1 MNSLERTIDAITYVL
16 THEIV
21 PRVDDAFARGQA
33 LAIIELLRNLG
44 PRLEWSHTVL
54 WQQIEAQEAAL
65 RRVAELCADEA
76 QKPPVVEPQ
85 AFSGEHPSGRELE
98 QYRDRLDEQIS
109 STLVWLDAVRDR
121 HAARGASEIEATLR
135 RYMNEQLQRD
145 MTLTQVPLF
154 REISSGAKTTS
165 E

>member
-65 RRVAELCADEA
+65 RRVAELCANEA
-76 QKPPVVEPQ
+76 QKPPVVERR
-85 AFSGEHPSGRELE
+85 AFSGGHPSGRELE

-121 HAARGASEIEATLR
+121 LAAREASEIEATLR

-145 MTLTQVPLF
+145 MTLTRVPLF
-154 REISSGAKTTS
+154 REISSGAKTTG